1 MQEITDRLQ
10 RIEEG
15 LDKLRE
21 YLVSADT
28 KNAARRKEYR
38 AAKAKRDEGKVPLPD
53 RHVLR
58 YRDKRIQHRVRAW
71 AEAGMRFGHANQP
84 EKFCAWF
91 VYEWNNTCYLK
102 KPVTFSGSS
111 FRVWVDHLRCSY
123 GPLDLMGY
131 AKRRDRVQVLRND
144 GEYDDFQKRPWWDW
158 GYAVLMPVFKAMQ
171 ANPGFGELPVRFVRC
186 LRLLLSGYG
195 ELEVYTELYWDP
207 NETRDNLNKML
218 RRVGIDLQMMMQACW
233 SGLRVKG
240 ENPITVP

>member
-1 MQEITDRLQ
+1 MQEITERLQ

-15 LDKLRE
+15 LDQLRE
-21 YLVSADT
+21 YLVGVDT

-158 GYAVLMPVFKAMQ
+158 SYAVFKPVISEMQ
-171 ANPGFGELPVRFVRC
+171 EVGFDELPEP
-186 LRLLLSGYG
+186 SA
-195 ELEVYTELYWDP
+195 
-207 NETRDNLNKML
+207 
-218 RRVGIDLQMMMQACW
+218 RRVSEPNVRWSRVGTQQQSPNRSYRQASASRCGW
-233 SGLRVKG
+233 PRSCRPLPPVAMNSPNSVRTPTLNSIG
-240 ENPITVP
+240 